1 MLKGDGT
8 SFLLFI
14 INFDI
19 KIIIEY
25 NEMHN
30 YKLSILRASN
40 RSQSIVS
47 EKLSQVIRDSEK
59 YLNS

>member
-1 MLKGDGT
+1 MLKGEGI

-14 INFDI
+14 INLDI

-25 NEMHN
+25 NETNN

-40 RSQSIVS
+40 R
-47 EKLSQVIRDSEK
+47 
-59 YLNS
+59 

>member
-40 RSQSIVS
+40 KSHPIVS
-47 EKLSQVIRDSEK
+47 EKLSQVIKDSEK